1 MQEFINVLVQN
12 GLGVA
17 SFLALIYF
25 MNTSLKDM
33 SKTMNDMNTTM
44 SVTKDTMEDI
54 STTLNQVQV
63 NLAELNARVNR
74 IEGKEGK

>member
-1 MQEFINVLVQN
+1 MEELINVVIQN

-17 SFLALIYF
+17 SFIALLWF

-44 SVTKDTMEDI
+44 SITKDTMEDI

-74 IEGKEGK
+74 IEGKEVK